1 MAGRNKKMDAISLGI
16 MWDRLISI
24 TDEVV
29 SILVRTSFSTIVREA
44 YDLTAVITDAE
55 GHLLAQGRWSAPP
68 FIGTAP
74 LTMAHTMAKFPP
86 HTLKPGD
93 VLATN
98 DPWIG
103 TGHMYDITVMRPV
116 FRGAVLVGY
125 TMSITHLPD
134 IGGAGF
140 GTTATEIYHEGL
152 RLPLCKLLREG
163 EVDEFLLELIA
174 ANVRVPEQVIGDVM
188 ANVACNQVG
197 GRQLLEFMD
206 EYGLDDLGELSA
218 AIRGQSERMTR
229 AAISNMRDGSY
240 QNAIRIEGIDDAI
253 TLACRVDVEGDSVRI
268 DLDGTDAAVQRG
280 INVPYCYTNAMSLY
294 SMKCLTVPSLPNN
307 EGSTK
312 PVSVHAPKGCILNAQ
327 PPSPTGGRH
336 IIGHFVSP
344 LIFGALAEAAPGDV
358 QADTGMIDLMNFVG
372 THKDGRGVST
382 IYFAAGGFGA
392 LDGHDGPAVLP
403 GPSNMAVVPTEVWE
417 GVTSTLVEKR
427 ALLADSGGAGKARG
441 GLGQEIVIRNDSGH
455 PMTIFSMANRSE
467 FPPLGLMGGGD
478 GPLRQH
484 RVNGEIIHPK
494 GQQVLAPGDRVTLR
508 EPGGGGFGPAKERP
522 REMVIADIRNG
533 FVTAEAAKRD
543 YGVEEEG

>member
-1 MAGRNKKMDAISLGI
+1 MSGAEGNLDAISLGI

-24 TDEVV
+24 TDEIV
-29 SILVRTSFSTIVREA
+29 STLVRTSFSTIVREA
-44 YDLTAVITDAE
+44 YDLTAVVTDAE

-86 HTLKPGD
+86 ESLKPGD

-98 DPWIG
+98 DPWMG

-116 FRGAVLVGY
+116 FRGETLVGY

-152 RLPLCKLLREG
+152 RLPLCKLVREG
-163 EVDEFLLELIA
+163 QVDEFLLELIA

-188 ANVACNQVG
+188 ANVACNEVG
-197 GRQLLEFMD
+197 GRQVLEFME
-206 EYGLDDLGELSA
+206 EYNLDSLAELSG
-218 AIRGQSERMTR
+218 AIRSQSERMTR
-229 AAISNMRDGSY
+229 EAILEIRDGTY
-240 QNAIRIEGIDDAI
+240 RNKIRIEGIDDAI
-253 TLACRVDVEGDSVRI
+253 TLACCVEVDGDNVRI
-268 DLDGTDAAVQRG
+268 NMDGTDPVVRRG
-280 INVPYCYTNAMSLY
+280 INVPFCYTNAMALY

-312 PVSVHAPKGCILNAQ
+312 PVQVSAPKGCILNAQ

-344 LIFGALAEAAPGDV
+344 LIFGALAEAAPERV
-358 QADTGMIDLMNFVG
+358 QADTGMIDLVNFVG
-372 THKDGRGVST
+372 THINGRGVST
-382 IYFAAGGFGA
+382 IYFCAGGFGA
-392 LDGHDGPAVLP
+392 LRNHDGPPTVP

-427 ALLADSGGAGKARG
+427 ALLPDSGGAGEARG
-441 GLGQEIVIRNDSGH
+441 GLGQEIIIRNDSGH

-467 FPPLGLMGGGD
+467 FPPVGLLGGEN

-484 RVNGEIIHPK
+484 RVNDEVIHPK

-508 EPGGGGFGPAKERP
+508 EPGGGGFGAAQDRP
-522 REMVIADIRNG
+522 REKVLADVENG
-533 FVTAEAAKRD
+533 FVTAEGALRD
-543 YGVEEEG
+543 YGVKVEG

>member
-1 MAGRNKKMDAISLGI
+1 MSGAEGNLDAISLGI

-24 TDEVV
+24 TDEIV
-29 SILVRTSFSTIVREA
+29 STLVRTSFSTIVREA
-44 YDLTAVITDAE
+44 YDLTAVVTDAE

-86 HTLKPGD
+86 ESLKPGD

-98 DPWIG
+98 DPWMG

-116 FRGAVLVGY
+116 FRGETLVGY

-152 RLPLCKLLREG
+152 RLPLCKLVREG
-163 EVDEFLLELIA
+163 QVDEFLLELIA

-188 ANVACNQVG
+188 ANVACNEVG
-197 GRQLLEFMD
+197 GRQVLEFME
-206 EYGLDDLGELSA
+206 EYNLDSLAELSG
-218 AIRGQSERMTR
+218 AIRSQSERMTR
-229 AAISNMRDGSY
+229 EAILEIRDGTY
-240 QNAIRIEGIDDAI
+240 RNKIRIEGIDDAI
-253 TLACRVDVEGDSVRI
+253 TLACCVEVDGDNVRI
-268 DLDGTDAAVQRG
+268 NMDGTDPVVRRG
-280 INVPYCYTNAMSLY
+280 INVPFCYTNAMALY

-312 PVSVHAPKGCILNAQ
+312 PVQVSAPKGCILNAQ

-344 LIFGALAEAAPGDV
+344 LIFGALAEAAPERV
-358 QADTGMIDLMNFVG
+358 QADTGMIDLVNFVG
-372 THKDGRGVST
+372 THKNGRGVST
-382 IYFAAGGFGA
+382 IYFCAGGFGA
-392 LDGHDGPAVLP
+392 LRNHDGPPTVP

-427 ALLADSGGAGKARG
+427 ALLPDSGGAGEARG
-441 GLGQEIVIRNDSGH
+441 GLGQEIIIRNDSGH

-467 FPPLGLMGGGD
+467 FPPVGLLGGEN

-484 RVNGEIIHPK
+484 RVNDEVIHPK

-508 EPGGGGFGPAKERP
+508 EPGGGGFGAAQDRP
-522 REMVIADIRNG
+522 REKVLADVENG
-533 FVTAEAAKRD
+533 FVTAEGALRD
-543 YGVEEEG
+543 YGVKVEG

>member
-1 MAGRNKKMDAISLGI
+1 MRGAESNLDAISLGI

-24 TDEVV
+24 TDEIV
-29 SILVRTSFSTIVREA
+29 STLVRTSFSTIVREA
-44 YDLTAVITDAE
+44 YDLTAVVTDAE

-86 HTLKPGD
+86 ESLKPGD

-116 FRGAVLVGY
+116 FRAETLVGY

-152 RLPLCKLLREG
+152 RLPLCKLVCEG
-163 EVDEFLLELIA
+163 QVDEFLLELIA

-188 ANVACNQVG
+188 ANVACNEVG
-197 GRQLLEFMD
+197 GRQVLEFMD
-206 EYGLDDLGELSA
+206 EYNLDSLAELSG
-218 AIRGQSERMTR
+218 AIRSQSERMTR
-229 AAISNMRDGSY
+229 EAISEIRDGIY
-240 QNAIRIEGIDDAI
+240 RNKICIEGIDDAI
-253 TLACRVDVEGDSVRI
+253 TLACCVEVDGDNVRI
-268 DLDGTDAAVQRG
+268 NMDGTDPVVQRG
-280 INVPYCYTNAMSLY
+280 INVPFCYTNAMALY

-312 PVSVHAPKGCILNAQ
+312 PVQVSAPKGCILNAQ

-344 LIFGALAEAAPGDV
+344 LIFGAIAEAAPERV

-372 THKDGRGVST
+372 THKNGRGVST
-382 IYFAAGGFGA
+382 IYFCAGGFGA
-392 LDGHDGPAVLP
+392 LKNHDGPPTVP

-427 ALLADSGGAGKARG
+427 ALLPDSGGAGEARG
-441 GLGQEIVIRNDSGH
+441 GLGQEIIIRNDSGH

-467 FPPLGLMGGGD
+467 FPPVGLLGGQN

-484 RVNGEIIHPK
+484 RVNDEVIHPK

-508 EPGGGGFGPAKERP
+508 EPGGGGFGAAKDRP
-522 REMVIADIRNG
+522 REKVLADFENG
-533 FVTAEAAKRD
+533 FVTAEGALHD
-543 YGVEEEG
+543 YGVKVEG

>member
-1 MAGRNKKMDAISLGI
+1 MSGTEGNLDAISLGI

-24 TDEVV
+24 TDEIV
-29 SILVRTSFSTIVREA
+29 STLVRTSFSTIVREA
-44 YDLTAVITDAE
+44 YDLTAVVTDAE

-86 HTLKPGD
+86 ESLKPGD

-98 DPWIG
+98 DPWMG

-116 FRGAVLVGY
+116 FRGETLVGY

-152 RLPLCKLLREG
+152 RLPLCKLVREG
-163 EVDEFLLELIA
+163 QVDEFLLELIA

-188 ANVACNQVG
+188 ANVACNEVG
-197 GRQLLEFMD
+197 GRQVLEFME
-206 EYGLDDLGELSA
+206 EYNLDSLAELSG
-218 AIRGQSERMTR
+218 AIRSQSERMTR
-229 AAISNMRDGSY
+229 EAILEIRDGTY
-240 QNAIRIEGIDDAI
+240 RNKIRIEGIDDAI
-253 TLACRVDVEGDSVRI
+253 TLACCVEVYGDNVRI
-268 DLDGTDAAVQRG
+268 NMDGTDPVVRRG
-280 INVPYCYTNAMSLY
+280 INVPFCYTNAMALY

-312 PVSVHAPKGCILNAQ
+312 PVQVSAPKGCILNAQ

-344 LIFGALAEAAPGDV
+344 LIFGALAEAAPERV
-358 QADTGMIDLMNFVG
+358 QADTGMIDLVNFVG
-372 THKDGRGVST
+372 THKNGRGVST
-382 IYFAAGGFGA
+382 IYFCAGGFGA
-392 LDGHDGPAVLP
+392 LRNHDGPPTVP

-427 ALLADSGGAGKARG
+427 ALLPDSGGAGEARG
-441 GLGQEIVIRNDSGH
+441 GLGQEIIIRNDSGH

-467 FPPLGLMGGGD
+467 FPPVGLLGGEN

-484 RVNGEIIHPK
+484 RVNDEVIHPK

-508 EPGGGGFGPAKERP
+508 EPGGGGFGAAQDRP
-522 REMVIADIRNG
+522 REKVLADVENG
-533 FVTAEAAKRD
+533 FVTAEGALRD
-543 YGVEEEG
+543 YGVKVEG

>member
-427 ALLADSGGAGKARG
+427 ALVPDSGGAGKARG

>member
-1 MAGRNKKMDAISLGI
+1 MTGKKKQLDAISLGI

-24 TDEVV
+24 TDEIV
-29 SILVRTSFSTIVREA
+29 STLVRTSFSTIVREA
-44 YDLTAVITDAE
+44 YDLTAVVTDAE

-86 HTLKPGD
+86 ETLKPGD

-116 FRGAVLVGY
+116 FRGEKLVGY

-134 IGGAGF
+134 VGGTGF
-140 GTTATEIYHEGL
+140 GTMATEIYHEGL
-152 RLPLCKLLREG
+152 RLPLCKLVREG
-163 EVDEFLLELIA
+163 EVDQFVLDLIA
-174 ANVRVPEQVIGDVM
+174 VNVRVPEQVIGDVM
-188 ANVACNQVG
+188 ANVACNEVG
-197 GRQLLEFMD
+197 GRQLLEFME
-206 EYGLDDLGELSA
+206 EYDLDDLSELSS
-218 AIRGQSERMTR
+218 AIRDQSERMTR
-229 AAISNMRDGSY
+229 AAILDIRDGTY
-240 QNAIRIEGIDDAI
+240 RNTIRIEGIDEAI

-268 DLDGTDAAVQRG
+268 DMAGTDAAVQRG

-312 PVSVHAPKGCILNAQ
+312 PIHVTAPKGCILNAQ

-344 LIFGALAEAAPGDV
+344 LIFGALAEAAPQDV

-392 LDGHDGPAVLP
+392 LDGHDGPATLP

-417 GVTSTLVEKR
+417 GVTSTLVERR
-427 ALLADSGGAGKARG
+427 ALLPDSGGAGTARG

-455 PMTIFSMANRSE
+455 PMTVFSMANRSE
-467 FPPLGLMGGGD
+467 FPPMGLLGGGN
-478 GPLRQH
+478 GPLREH
-484 RVNGEIIHPK
+484 LVNGKTVHPK
-494 GQQVLAPGDRVTLR
+494 GQQVLAPGDRVALR
-508 EPGGGGFGPAKERP
+508 QPGGGGFGPAKDRP
-522 REMVIADIRNG
+522 REKILADIRNG
-533 FVTAEAAKRD
+533 YVTREGAKRD
-543 YGVEEEG
+543 YGFEEGG

>member
-1 MAGRNKKMDAISLGI
+1 MSGTEGNLDAISLGI

-24 TDEVV
+24 TDEIV
-29 SILVRTSFSTIVREA
+29 STLVRTSFSTIVREA
-44 YDLTAVITDAE
+44 YDLTAVVTDAE

-86 HTLKPGD
+86 ESLKPGD

-98 DPWIG
+98 DPWMG

-116 FRGAVLVGY
+116 FRGETLVGY

-152 RLPLCKLLREG
+152 RLPLCKLVREG
-163 EVDEFLLELIA
+163 QVDEFLLELIA

-188 ANVACNQVG
+188 ANVACNEVG
-197 GRQLLEFMD
+197 GRQVLEFME
-206 EYGLDDLGELSA
+206 EYNLDSLAELSG
-218 AIRGQSERMTR
+218 AIRSQSERMTR
-229 AAISNMRDGSY
+229 EAILEIRDGTY
-240 QNAIRIEGIDDAI
+240 RNKIRIEGIDDAI
-253 TLACRVDVEGDSVRI
+253 TLACCVEVDGDNVRI
-268 DLDGTDAAVQRG
+268 NMDGTDPVVRRG
-280 INVPYCYTNAMSLY
+280 INVPFCYTNAMALY

-312 PVSVHAPKGCILNAQ
+312 PVQVSAPKGCILNAQ

-344 LIFGALAEAAPGDV
+344 LIFGALAEAAPERV

-372 THKDGRGVST
+372 THKNGRGVST
-382 IYFAAGGFGA
+382 IYFCAGGFGA
-392 LDGHDGPAVLP
+392 LRNHDGPPTVP

-427 ALLADSGGAGKARG
+427 ALLPDSGGAGEARG
-441 GLGQEIVIRNDSGH
+441 GLGQEIIIRNDSGH

-467 FPPLGLMGGGD
+467 FPPVGLLGGEN

-484 RVNGEIIHPK
+484 RVNDEVIHPK

-508 EPGGGGFGPAKERP
+508 EPGGGGFGAAQDRP
-522 REMVIADIRNG
+522 REKVLADVENG
-533 FVTAEAAKRD
+533 FVTAEGALRD
-543 YGVEEEG
+543 YGVKVEG

>member
-1 MAGRNKKMDAISLGI
+1 MSGTEGNLDAISLGI

-24 TDEVV
+24 TDEIV
-29 SILVRTSFSTIVREA
+29 STLVRTSFSTIVREA
-44 YDLTAVITDAE
+44 YDLTAVVTDAE

-86 HTLKPGD
+86 ESLKPGD

-98 DPWIG
+98 DPWMG

-116 FRGAVLVGY
+116 FRGETLVGY

-152 RLPLCKLLREG
+152 RLPLCKLVREG
-163 EVDEFLLELIA
+163 QVDEFLLELIA

-188 ANVACNQVG
+188 ANVACNEVG
-197 GRQLLEFMD
+197 GRQVLEFME
-206 EYGLDDLGELSA
+206 EYNLDSLAELSG
-218 AIRGQSERMTR
+218 AIRSQSERMTR
-229 AAISNMRDGSY
+229 EAILEIRDGTY
-240 QNAIRIEGIDDAI
+240 RNKIRIEGIDDAI
-253 TLACRVDVEGDSVRI
+253 TLACCVEVDGDNVRI
-268 DLDGTDAAVQRG
+268 NMDGTDPVVRRG
-280 INVPYCYTNAMSLY
+280 INVPFCYTNAMALY

-312 PVSVHAPKGCILNAQ
+312 PVQVSAPKGCILNAQ

-344 LIFGALAEAAPGDV
+344 LIFGALAEAAPERV
-358 QADTGMIDLMNFVG
+358 QADTGMIDLVNFVG
-372 THKDGRGVST
+372 THKNGRGVST
-382 IYFAAGGFGA
+382 IYFCAGGFGA
-392 LDGHDGPAVLP
+392 LRNHDGPPTVP

-427 ALLADSGGAGKARG
+427 ALLPDSGGAGEARG
-441 GLGQEIVIRNDSGH
+441 GLGQEIIIRNDSGH

-467 FPPLGLMGGGD
+467 FPPVGLLGGEN

-484 RVNGEIIHPK
+484 RVNDEVIHPK

-508 EPGGGGFGPAKERP
+508 EPGGGGFGAAQDRP
-522 REMVIADIRNG
+522 REKVLADVENG
-533 FVTAEAAKRD
+533 FVTAEGALRD
-543 YGVEEEG
+543 YGVKVEG

>member
-1 MAGRNKKMDAISLGI
+1 MDAISLGI
-16 MWDRLISI
+16 MWDRMISI
-24 TDEVV
+24 TDEIV
-29 SILVRTSFSTIVREA
+29 STLVRTSFSTIVREA
-44 YDLTAVITDAE
+44 YDLTAVVTDAE

-86 HTLKPGD
+86 ESLKPGD

-98 DPWIG
+98 DPWMG

-116 FRGAVLVGY
+116 FQGKKLVAY

-163 EVDEFLLELIA
+163 EVDQYLLELIA

-188 ANVACNQVG
+188 ANVACNEVG
-197 GRQLLEFMD
+197 GRQVLEFMD
-206 EYGLDDLGELSA
+206 EYDLDDLSEISA

-229 AAISNMRDGSY
+229 EAIVNIKDGTYRNS
-240 QNAIRIEGIDDAI
+240 IRIEGIDAPI

-268 DLDGTDAAVQRG
+268 DMEGTDAAVRRG

-312 PVSVHAPKGCILNAQ
+312 PISVAAPKGCILNAQ

-344 LIFGALAEAAPGDV
+344 LIFGALAEAAPEIV

-372 THKDGRGVST
+372 THKNGRGVST

-392 LDGHDGPAVLP
+392 CADHDGPPTLP

-417 GVTSTLVEKR
+417 GVTSTLIEKR
-427 ALLADSGGAGKARG
+427 ELLADSGGAGKARG

-467 FPPLGLMGGGD
+467 FPPLGLLGGEN
-478 GPLRQH
+478 GPLREH
-484 RVNGEIIHPK
+484 RVNGEVIHPK
-494 GQQVLAPGDRVTLR
+494 GQQTLAPGDRVTMH

-522 REMVIADIRNG
+522 REKVLTDVENG
-533 FVTAEAAKRD
+533 FVTAEGALRD
-543 YGVEEEG
+543 YGVKVAG

>member
-1 MAGRNKKMDAISLGI
+1 MSGTEGNLDAISLGI

-24 TDEVV
+24 TDEIV
-29 SILVRTSFSTIVREA
+29 STLVRTSFSTIVREA
-44 YDLTAVITDAE
+44 YDLTAVVTDAE

-86 HTLKPGD
+86 ESLKPGD

-98 DPWIG
+98 DPWMG

-116 FRGAVLVGY
+116 FRGETLVGY

-152 RLPLCKLLREG
+152 RLPLCKLVREG
-163 EVDEFLLELIA
+163 QVDEFLLELIA

-188 ANVACNQVG
+188 ANVACNEVG
-197 GRQLLEFMD
+197 GRQVLEFME
-206 EYGLDDLGELSA
+206 EYNLDSLAELSG
-218 AIRGQSERMTR
+218 AIRSQSERMTR
-229 AAISNMRDGSY
+229 EAILEIRDGIY
-240 QNAIRIEGIDDAI
+240 RNKIRIEGIDDAI
-253 TLACRVDVEGDSVRI
+253 TLACCVEVDGDNVCI
-268 DLDGTDAAVQRG
+268 NMDGTDPVVRRG
-280 INVPYCYTNAMSLY
+280 INVPFCYTNAMALY

-312 PVSVHAPKGCILNAQ
+312 PVQVSAPKGCILNAQ

-344 LIFGALAEAAPGDV
+344 LIFGALAEAAPERV
-358 QADTGMIDLMNFVG
+358 QADTGMIDLVNFVG
-372 THKDGRGVST
+372 THKNGRGVST
-382 IYFAAGGFGA
+382 IYFCAGGFGA
-392 LDGHDGPAVLP
+392 LRNHDGPPTVP

-427 ALLADSGGAGKARG
+427 ALLPDSGGAGEARG
-441 GLGQEIVIRNDSGH
+441 GLGQEIIIRNDSGH

-467 FPPLGLMGGGD
+467 FPPVGLLGGEN

-484 RVNGEIIHPK
+484 RVNDEVIHPK

-508 EPGGGGFGPAKERP
+508 EPGGGGFGAAQDRP
-522 REMVIADIRNG
+522 REKVLADVENG
-533 FVTAEAAKRD
+533 FVTAEGALRD
-543 YGVEEEG
+543 YGVKVEG

>member
-1 MAGRNKKMDAISLGI
+1 
-16 MWDRLISI
+16 
-24 TDEVV
+24 
-29 SILVRTSFSTIVREA
+29 
-44 YDLTAVITDAE
+44 LTAVVIDAE

-86 HTLKPGD
+86 ESLKPGD

-116 FRGAVLVGY
+116 FRGAKLVGY

-134 IGGAGF
+134 VGGTGF
-140 GTTATEIYHEGL
+140 GTMAKEIYHEGL
-152 RLPLCKLLREG
+152 RLPLCKLAREG
-163 EVDEFLLELIA
+163 VVDEFILDLIE

-197 GRQLLEFMD
+197 GRQVLEFMD
-206 EYGLDDLGELSA
+206 EHDLDDLDGLSA
-218 AIRGQSERMTR
+218 AIRSQSERMTR
-229 AAISNMRDGSY
+229 AAIAEIRDGTY
-240 QNAIRIEGIDDAI
+240 RNLIRIEGIDDPI

-268 DLDGTDAAVQRG
+268 DMDGTDGAVERG

-312 PVSVHAPKGCILNAQ
+312 PITVVAPKGCILNAL

-344 LIFGALAEAAPGDV
+344 LIFGALADAAPGDV

-372 THKDGRGVST
+372 THKNGRGVST

-392 LDGHDGPAVLP
+392 LDGHDGPATLP

-417 GVTSTLVEKR
+417 GVTSTLVERR
-427 ALLADSGGAGKARG
+427 ALVPDSGGAGKARG

-455 PMTIFSMANRSE
+455 PMTVFSMANRSE
-467 FPPLGLMGGGD
+467 FPPLGLLGGQN
-478 GPLRQH
+478 GPLREH
-484 RVNGEIIHPK
+484 RVNGKAVHPK
-494 GQQVLAPGDRVTLR
+494 GQHVLAPGDRVTLS
-508 EPGGGGFGPAKERP
+508 EPGGGGFGPARERP
-522 REMVIADIRNG
+522 REKILADLKDG
-533 FVTAEAAKRD
+533 FITPEGAKRD
-543 YGVEEEG
+543 YGKEDEG

>member
-1 MAGRNKKMDAISLGI
+1 MSGTEGNLDAISLGI

-24 TDEVV
+24 TDEIV
-29 SILVRTSFSTIVREA
+29 STLVRTSFSTIVREA
-44 YDLTAVITDAE
+44 YDLTAVVTDAE

-86 HTLKPGD
+86 ESLKPGD

-98 DPWIG
+98 DPWMG

-116 FRGAVLVGY
+116 FRGETLVGY

-152 RLPLCKLLREG
+152 RLPLCKLVREG
-163 EVDEFLLELIA
+163 QVDEFLLELIA

-188 ANVACNQVG
+188 ANVACNEVG
-197 GRQLLEFMD
+197 GRQVLEFME
-206 EYGLDDLGELSA
+206 EYNLDSLAELSG
-218 AIRGQSERMTR
+218 AIRSQSERMTR
-229 AAISNMRDGSY
+229 EAILEIRDGTY
-240 QNAIRIEGIDDAI
+240 RNKIRIEGIDDAI
-253 TLACRVDVEGDSVRI
+253 TLACCVEVDGDNVRI
-268 DLDGTDAAVQRG
+268 NMDGTDPVVRRG
-280 INVPYCYTNAMSLY
+280 INVPFCYTNAMALY

-312 PVSVHAPKGCILNAQ
+312 PVQVSAPKGCILNAQ

-344 LIFGALAEAAPGDV
+344 LIFGALAEAAPERV
-358 QADTGMIDLMNFVG
+358 QADTGMIDLVNFVG
-372 THKDGRGVST
+372 THKNGRGVST
-382 IYFAAGGFGA
+382 IYFCAGGFGA
-392 LDGHDGPAVLP
+392 LRNHDGPPTVP

-427 ALLADSGGAGKARG
+427 ALLPDSGGAGEARG
-441 GLGQEIVIRNDSGH
+441 GLGQEIIIRNDSGH

-467 FPPLGLMGGGD
+467 FPPVGLLGGEN

-484 RVNGEIIHPK
+484 RVNDEVIHPK

-508 EPGGGGFGPAKERP
+508 EPGGGGFGAAQDRP
-522 REMVIADIRNG
+522 REKVLADVENG
-533 FVTAEAAKRD
+533 FVTAEGALRD
-543 YGVEEEG
+543 YGVKVER

>member
-1 MAGRNKKMDAISLGI
+1 MDAISLGI
-16 MWDRLISI
+16 MWDRMISI
-24 TDEVV
+24 TDEIV
-29 SILVRTSFSTIVREA
+29 STLVRTSFSTIVREA
-44 YDLTAVITDAE
+44 YDLTAVVTDAE

-86 HTLKPGD
+86 ESLKPGD

-98 DPWIG
+98 DPWMG

-116 FRGAVLVGY
+116 FQGKKLVAY

-163 EVDEFLLELIA
+163 EVDQYLLELIA

-188 ANVACNQVG
+188 ANVACNEVG
-197 GRQLLEFMD
+197 GRQVLEFMD
-206 EYGLDDLGELSA
+206 EYDLDDLSEISA

-229 AAISNMRDGSY
+229 EAIVNIKDGTYRNS
-240 QNAIRIEGIDDAI
+240 IRIEGIDAPI

-268 DLDGTDAAVQRG
+268 DMEGTDQAVRRG

-312 PVSVHAPKGCILNAQ
+312 PISVAAPKGCILNAQ

-344 LIFGALAEAAPGDV
+344 LIFGALAEAAPEIV

-372 THKDGRGVST
+372 THKNGRGVST

-392 LDGHDGPAVLP
+392 CADHDGPPTLP

-417 GVTSTLVEKR
+417 GVTSTLIEKR
-427 ALLADSGGAGKARG
+427 ELLADSGGAGKARG

-467 FPPLGLMGGGD
+467 FPPLGLLGGEN
-478 GPLRQH
+478 GPLREH
-484 RVNGEIIHPK
+484 RVNGAVIHPK
-494 GQQVLAPGDRVTLR
+494 GQQTLAPGDRVTMH

-522 REMVIADIRNG
+522 REKVLADVKNG
-533 FVTAEAAKRD
+533 FVSPEGAWRD
-543 YGVEEEG
+543 YGVKVAG

>member
-1 MAGRNKKMDAISLGI
+1 MDAIGLGI

-24 TDEVV
+24 TDEIV
-29 SILVRTSFSTIVREA
+29 STLVRTSFSTIVREA
-44 YDLTAVITDAE
+44 YDLTAVVTDAE

-86 HTLKPGD
+86 ETLKPGD

-116 FRGAVLVGY
+116 FRGPTLVGY

-134 IGGAGF
+134 IGGTGF
-140 GTTATEIYHEGL
+140 GATATENYHEGL
-152 RLPLCKLLREG
+152 RLPLCKLLKEG
-163 EVDEFLLELIA
+163 VVDEFILDLIA
-174 ANVRVPEQVIGDVM
+174 VNVRVPEQVIGDVM

-197 GRQLLEFMD
+197 GRQVLEFMD
-206 EYGLDDLGELSA
+206 EYGLDDLSELSA

-240 QNAIRIEGIDDAI
+240 RNSIRIEGIDDPI
-253 TLACRVDVEGDSVRI
+253 TLACRVDVDGESVSI
-268 DLDGTDAAVQRG
+268 DMDGTGPAVQRG

-312 PVSVHAPKGCILNAQ
+312 PIRVQAPKGCILNAQ

-344 LIFGALAEAAPGDV
+344 LIFGALAEAAPEDV

-372 THKDGRGVST
+372 THKNGRGVST

-392 LDGHDGPAVLP
+392 LNGYDGPATLP

-417 GVTSTLVEKR
+417 SVTSTLVEKR
-427 ALLADSGGAGKARG
+427 TLVPDSGGAGKARG

-467 FPPLGLMGGGD
+467 FPPRGLMGGGD
-478 GPLRQH
+478 GPLREH
-484 RVNGEIIHPK
+484 RINGKTVHPK
-494 GQQVLAPGDRVTLR
+494 GQHVLAPGDRVTLL
-508 EPGGGGFGPAKERP
+508 EPGGGGFGHARERP
-522 REMVIADIRNG
+522 RDKVIADIRNG
-533 FVTAEAAKRD
+533 YVTPEGAKRD

>member
-29 SILVRTSFSTIVREA
+29 STLVRTSFSTIVREA

-312 PVSVHAPKGCILNAQ
+312 PVSVYAPKGCILNAQ

>member
-1 MAGRNKKMDAISLGI
+1 MDAISLGI
-16 MWDRLISI
+16 MWDRMISI
-24 TDEVV
+24 TDEIV
-29 SILVRTSFSTIVREA
+29 STLVRTSFSTIVREA
-44 YDLTAVITDAE
+44 YDLTAVVTDAE

-86 HTLKPGD
+86 ESLKPGD

-98 DPWIG
+98 DPWMG

-116 FRGAVLVGY
+116 FQGKKLVAY

-163 EVDEFLLELIA
+163 EVDQYLLELIA

-188 ANVACNQVG
+188 ANVACNEVG
-197 GRQLLEFMD
+197 GRQVLEFMD
-206 EYGLDDLGELSA
+206 EYDLDDLSEISA

-229 AAISNMRDGSY
+229 EAIVNIKDGTYRNS
-240 QNAIRIEGIDDAI
+240 IRIEGIDAPI

-268 DLDGTDAAVQRG
+268 DMEGTDAAVRRG

-312 PVSVHAPKGCILNAQ
+312 PISVAAPKGCILNAQ

-344 LIFGALAEAAPGDV
+344 LIFGALAEAAPEIV

-372 THKDGRGVST
+372 THKNGRGVST

-392 LDGHDGPAVLP
+392 CADHDGPPTLP

-417 GVTSTLVEKR
+417 GVTSTLIEKR
-427 ALLADSGGAGKARG
+427 ELLADSGGAGKARG

-467 FPPLGLMGGGD
+467 FPPLGLLGGEN
-478 GPLRQH
+478 GPLREH
-484 RVNGEIIHPK
+484 RVNGAVIHPK
-494 GQQVLAPGDRVTLR
+494 GQQTLAPGDRVTMH

-522 REMVIADIRNG
+522 REKVLADVKNG
-533 FVTAEAAKRD
+533 FVSPEGAWRD
-543 YGVEEEG
+543 YGVKVAG

>member
-1 MAGRNKKMDAISLGI
+1 
-16 MWDRLISI
+16 
-24 TDEVV
+24 
-29 SILVRTSFSTIVREA
+29 
-44 YDLTAVITDAE
+44 
-55 GHLLAQGRWSAPP
+55 
-68 FIGTAP
+68 
-74 LTMAHTMAKFPP
+74 AKFPP
-86 HTLKPGD
+86 ESLKPGD

-98 DPWIG
+98 DPWMG

-116 FRGAVLVGY
+116 FQGEKLVAY
-125 TMSITHLPD
+125 TMSITYLPD

-163 EVDEFLLELIA
+163 EVDQYLLELIA

-188 ANVACNQVG
+188 ANVACNEVG
-197 GRQLLEFMD
+197 GRQVLEFMD
-206 EYGLDDLGELSA
+206 EYDLDDLSEISA

-229 AAISNMRDGSY
+229 EAIVNIKDGTYRNS
-240 QNAIRIEGIDDAI
+240 IRIEGIDAPI

-268 DLDGTDAAVQRG
+268 DMEGTDAAVRRG

-312 PVSVHAPKGCILNAQ
+312 PISVAAPKGCILNAQ

-344 LIFGALAEAAPGDV
+344 LIFGALAEAAPEIV

-372 THKDGRGVST
+372 THKNGRGVST

-392 LDGHDGPAVLP
+392 CADHDGPPTLP

-417 GVTSTLVEKR
+417 GVTSTLIEKR
-427 ALLADSGGAGKARG
+427 ELLADSGGAGKARG

-467 FPPLGLMGGGD
+467 FPPLGLLGGEN
-478 GPLRQH
+478 GPLREH
-484 RVNGEIIHPK
+484 RVNGAVIHPK
-494 GQQVLAPGDRVTLR
+494 GQQTLAPGDRVTMH

-522 REMVIADIRNG
+522 REKVLADVKNG
-533 FVTAEAAKRD
+533 FVSPEGAWRD
-543 YGVEEEG
+543 YGVKVAG

>member
-29 SILVRTSFSTIVREA
+29 STLVRTSFSTIVREA

>member
-1 MAGRNKKMDAISLGI
+1 MSGTEGNLDAISLGI

-24 TDEVV
+24 TDEIV
-29 SILVRTSFSTIVREA
+29 STLVRTSFSTIVREA
-44 YDLTAVITDAE
+44 YDLTAVVTDAE

-86 HTLKPGD
+86 ESLKPGD

-98 DPWIG
+98 DPWMG

-116 FRGAVLVGY
+116 FRGETLVGY

-152 RLPLCKLLREG
+152 RLPLCKLVREG
-163 EVDEFLLELIA
+163 QVDEFLLELIA

-188 ANVACNQVG
+188 ANVACNEVG
-197 GRQLLEFMD
+197 GRQVLEFME
-206 EYGLDDLGELSA
+206 EYNLDSLAELSG
-218 AIRGQSERMTR
+218 AIRSQSERMTR
-229 AAISNMRDGSY
+229 EAILEIRDGTY
-240 QNAIRIEGIDDAI
+240 RNKIRIEGIDDAI
-253 TLACRVDVEGDSVRI
+253 TLACCVEVDGDNVRI
-268 DLDGTDAAVQRG
+268 NMDGTDPVVRRG
-280 INVPYCYTNAMSLY
+280 INVPFCYTNAMALY

-312 PVSVHAPKGCILNAQ
+312 PVQVSAPKGCILNAQ

-344 LIFGALAEAAPGDV
+344 LIFGALAEAAPERV
-358 QADTGMIDLMNFVG
+358 QADTGMIDLVNFVG
-372 THKDGRGVST
+372 THKNGRGVST
-382 IYFAAGGFGA
+382 IYFCAGGFGA
-392 LDGHDGPAVLP
+392 LRNHDGPPTVP

-427 ALLADSGGAGKARG
+427 ALLPDSGGAGEARG
-441 GLGQEIVIRNDSGH
+441 GLGQEIIIRNDSGH

-467 FPPLGLMGGGD
+467 FPPVGLLGGEN

-484 RVNGEIIHPK
+484 RVNDEVIHPK
-494 GQQVLAPGDRVTLR
+494 GQKVLAPGDRVTLR
-508 EPGGGGFGPAKERP
+508 EPGGGGFGAAQDRP
-522 REMVIADIRNG
+522 REKVLADVENG
-533 FVTAEAAKRD
+533 FVTAEGALRD
-543 YGVEEEG
+543 YGVKVEG

>member
-1 MAGRNKKMDAISLGI
+1 
-16 MWDRLISI
+16 
-24 TDEVV
+24 
-29 SILVRTSFSTIVREA
+29 VRTSFSTIVREA
-44 YDLTAVITDAE
+44 YDLTAVVTDAE

-86 HTLKPGD
+86 ESLKPGD

-98 DPWIG
+98 DPWMG

-116 FRGAVLVGY
+116 FRGETLVGY

-152 RLPLCKLLREG
+152 RLPLCKLVREG
-163 EVDEFLLELIA
+163 QVDEFLLELIA

-188 ANVACNQVG
+188 ANVACNEVG
-197 GRQLLEFMD
+197 GRQVLEFME
-206 EYGLDDLGELSA
+206 EYNLDSLAELSG
-218 AIRGQSERMTR
+218 AIRSQSERMTR
-229 AAISNMRDGSY
+229 EAILEIRDGTY
-240 QNAIRIEGIDDAI
+240 RNKIRIEGIDDAI
-253 TLACRVDVEGDSVRI
+253 TLACCVEVDGDNVRI
-268 DLDGTDAAVQRG
+268 NMDGTDPVVRRG
-280 INVPYCYTNAMSLY
+280 INVPFCYTNAMALY

-312 PVSVHAPKGCILNAQ
+312 PVQVSAPKGCILNAQ

-344 LIFGALAEAAPGDV
+344 LIFGALAEAAPERV
-358 QADTGMIDLMNFVG
+358 QADTGMIDLVNFVG
-372 THKDGRGVST
+372 THKNGRGVST
-382 IYFAAGGFGA
+382 IYFCAGGFGA
-392 LDGHDGPAVLP
+392 LRNHDGPPTVP

-427 ALLADSGGAGKARG
+427 ALLPDSGGAGEARG
-441 GLGQEIVIRNDSGH
+441 GLGQEIIIRNDSGH

-467 FPPLGLMGGGD
+467 FPPVGLLGGEN

-484 RVNGEIIHPK
+484 RVNDEVIHPK

-508 EPGGGGFGPAKERP
+508 EPGGGGFGAAQDRP
-522 REMVIADIRNG
+522 REKVLADVENG
-533 FVTAEAAKRD
+533 FVTAEGALRD
-543 YGVEEEG
+543 YGVKVEG

>member
-1 MAGRNKKMDAISLGI
+1 MSGTEGNLDAISLGI

-24 TDEVV
+24 TDEIV
-29 SILVRTSFSTIVREA
+29 STLVRTSFSTIVREA
-44 YDLTAVITDAE
+44 YDLTAVVTDAE

-86 HTLKPGD
+86 ESLKPGD

-98 DPWIG
+98 DPWMG

-116 FRGAVLVGY
+116 FRGETLVGY

-152 RLPLCKLLREG
+152 RLPLCKLVREG
-163 EVDEFLLELIA
+163 QVDEFLLELIA

-188 ANVACNQVG
+188 ANVACNEVG
-197 GRQLLEFMD
+197 GRQVLEFME
-206 EYGLDDLGELSA
+206 EYNLDSLAELSG
-218 AIRGQSERMTR
+218 AIRSQSERMTR
-229 AAISNMRDGSY
+229 EAILEIRDGTY
-240 QNAIRIEGIDDAI
+240 HNKIRIEGIDDAI
-253 TLACRVDVEGDSVRI
+253 TLACCVEVDGDNVRI
-268 DLDGTDAAVQRG
+268 NMDGTDPVVRRG
-280 INVPYCYTNAMSLY
+280 INVPFCYTNAMALY

-312 PVSVHAPKGCILNAQ
+312 PVQVSAPKGCILNAQ

-344 LIFGALAEAAPGDV
+344 LIFGALAEAAPERV

-372 THKDGRGVST
+372 THKNGRGVST
-382 IYFAAGGFGA
+382 IYFCAGGFGA
-392 LDGHDGPAVLP
+392 LRNHDGPPTVP

-427 ALLADSGGAGKARG
+427 ALLPDSGGAGEARG
-441 GLGQEIVIRNDSGH
+441 GLGQEIIIRNDSGH

-467 FPPLGLMGGGD
+467 FPPVGLLGGEN

-484 RVNGEIIHPK
+484 RVNDEVIHPK

-508 EPGGGGFGPAKERP
+508 EPGGGGFGAAQDRP
-522 REMVIADIRNG
+522 REKVLADVENG
-533 FVTAEAAKRD
+533 FVTAEGALRD
-543 YGVEEEG
+543 YGVKVEG

>member
-1 MAGRNKKMDAISLGI
+1 MDAISLGI
-16 MWDRLISI
+16 MWDRMISI
-24 TDEVV
+24 TDEIV
-29 SILVRTSFSTIVREA
+29 STLVRTSFSTIVREA
-44 YDLTAVITDAE
+44 YDLTAVVTDAE

-86 HTLKPGD
+86 ESLKPGD

-98 DPWIG
+98 DPWMG

-116 FRGAVLVGY
+116 FQGEKLVGY

-163 EVDEFLLELIA
+163 EVDEFLLELIT

-188 ANVACNQVG
+188 ANVACNEVG
-197 GRQLLEFMD
+197 GRQVLEFMD

-229 AAISNMRDGSY
+229 EAITNIKDGTYRNS
-240 QNAIRIEGIDDAI
+240 IRIEGIDAPI

-268 DLDGTDAAVQRG
+268 DMDGTDAAVRRG

-312 PVSVHAPKGCILNAQ
+312 PISVTAPKGCILNAQ

-344 LIFGALAEAAPGDV
+344 LIFGALAEAAPEIV

-372 THKDGRGVST
+372 THKNGRGVST

-392 LDGHDGPAVLP
+392 SADHDGPPTLP

-417 GVTSTLVEKR
+417 GVTSTLIEKR
-427 ALLADSGGAGKARG
+427 ELLADSGGAGKARG

-467 FPPLGLMGGGD
+467 FPPLGLLGGEN
-478 GPLRQH
+478 GPLREH
-484 RVNGEIIHPK
+484 RVNGEVIHPK
-494 GQQVLAPGDRVTLR
+494 GQQILAPGDRVTMH

-522 REMVIADIRNG
+522 REKVLADIENG
-533 FVTAEAAKRD
+533 FVSPEGAWRD
-543 YGVEEEG
+543 YGVKEEG

>member
-1 MAGRNKKMDAISLGI
+1 MDAISLGI

-24 TDEVV
+24 TDEIV
-29 SILVRTSFSTIVREA
+29 STLVRTSFSTIVREA

-74 LTMAHTMAKFPP
+74 LTMAHTMKKFPP

-116 FRGAVLVGY
+116 FLRSKLVGY

-134 IGGAGF
+134 VGGTGF
-140 GTTATEIYHEGL
+140 GTMAKEIYHEGL
-152 RLPLCKLLREG
+152 RLPLCKLLSEG
-163 EVDEFLLELIA
+163 EVDNFILDLIE
-174 ANVRVPEQVIGDVM
+174 ANVRVPEQVIGDIM

-197 GRQLLEFMD
+197 GRQLLEFME
-206 EYGLDDLGELSA
+206 EYGLDDLDELSA
-218 AIRGQSERMTR
+218 AIRSQSERMTR
-229 AAISNMRDGSY
+229 AAISELRDGSY
-240 QNAIRIEGIDDAI
+240 RNTIRIEGIDDPI
-253 TLACRVDVEGDSVRI
+253 TLACRVDI
-268 DLDGTDAAVQRG
+268 DGENVHIDMDGTDAAVERG

-312 PVSVHAPKGCILNAQ
+312 PIHVSAPKGCILNAQ
-327 PPSPTGGRH
+327 PPSATGGRH

-344 LIFGALAEAAPGDV
+344 LIFGAMAEAAPESV

-392 LDGHDGPAVLP
+392 LDGHDGPATLP

-417 GVTSTLVEKR
+417 GVTSTLVERR
-427 ALLADSGGAGKARG
+427 ALVPDSGGAGKARG

-467 FPPLGLMGGGD
+467 FPPLGLLGGQN
-478 GPLRQH
+478 GPLREH
-484 RVNGEIIHPK
+484 RINGKTVHPK
-494 GQQVLAPGDRVTLR
+494 GQHVLAPGDRVTLSQ
-508 EPGGGGFGPAKERP
+508 PGGGGFGPARERP
-522 REMVIADIRNG
+522 REKVIADVRNG
-533 FVTAEAAKRD
+533 YVTPQGAKRD
-543 YGVEEEG
+543 YGVEEEK

>member
-1 MAGRNKKMDAISLGI
+1 MDAISLGI
-16 MWDRLISI
+16 MWDRMISI
-24 TDEVV
+24 TDEIV
-29 SILVRTSFSTIVREA
+29 STLVRTSFSTIVREA
-44 YDLTAVITDAE
+44 YDLTAVVTDAE

-86 HTLKPGD
+86 ESLKPGD

-98 DPWIG
+98 DPWMG

-116 FRGAVLVGY
+116 FQGEKLVGY

-163 EVDEFLLELIA
+163 EVDEFLLELIT

-188 ANVACNQVG
+188 ANVACNEVG
-197 GRQLLEFMD
+197 GRQVLEFMD

-229 AAISNMRDGSY
+229 EAITNIKDGTYRNS
-240 QNAIRIEGIDDAI
+240 IRIEGIDAPI

-268 DLDGTDAAVQRG
+268 DMDGTDAAVRRG

-312 PVSVHAPKGCILNAQ
+312 PISVTAPKGCILNAQ

-344 LIFGALAEAAPGDV
+344 LIFGALAEAAPEIV

-372 THKDGRGVST
+372 THKNGRGVST

-392 LDGHDGPAVLP
+392 SADHDGPPTLP

-417 GVTSTLVEKR
+417 GVTSTLIEKR
-427 ALLADSGGAGKARG
+427 ELLADSGGAGKARG

-467 FPPLGLMGGGD
+467 FPPLGLLGGEN
-478 GPLRQH
+478 GPLREH
-484 RVNGEIIHPK
+484 RVNGEVIHPK
-494 GQQVLAPGDRVTLR
+494 GQQILAPGDRVPLH

-522 REMVIADIRNG
+522 REKVLADIENG
-533 FVTAEAAKRD
+533 FVSPEGAWRD
-543 YGVEEEG
+543 YGVKEEG

>member
-1 MAGRNKKMDAISLGI
+1 MDAISLGI
-16 MWDRLISI
+16 MWDRMISI
-24 TDEVV
+24 TDEIV
-29 SILVRTSFSTIVREA
+29 STLVRTSFSTIVREA
-44 YDLTAVITDAE
+44 YDLTAVVTDAE

-86 HTLKPGD
+86 ESLKPGD

-98 DPWIG
+98 DPWMG

-116 FRGAVLVGY
+116 FQGKKLVAY

-163 EVDEFLLELIA
+163 EVDQYLLELIA

-188 ANVACNQVG
+188 ANVACNEVG
-197 GRQLLEFMD
+197 GRQVLEFMD
-206 EYGLDDLGELSA
+206 EYDLDDLSEISA

-229 AAISNMRDGSY
+229 EAIVNIKDGTYRNS
-240 QNAIRIEGIDDAI
+240 IRIEGIDAPI

-268 DLDGTDAAVQRG
+268 DMEGTDAAVRRG
-280 INVPYCYTNAMSLY
+280 INVPYCYTNAMALY
-294 SMKCLTVPSLPNN
+294 SMKCLTGPSLPNN

-312 PVSVHAPKGCILNAQ
+312 PISVAAPKGCILNAQ

-344 LIFGALAEAAPGDV
+344 LIFGALAEAAPEIV

-372 THKDGRGVST
+372 THKNGRGVST

-392 LDGHDGPAVLP
+392 CADHDGPPTLP

-417 GVTSTLVEKR
+417 GVTSTLIEKR
-427 ALLADSGGAGKARG
+427 ELLADSGGAGKARG

-467 FPPLGLMGGGD
+467 FPPLGLLGGEN
-478 GPLRQH
+478 GPLREH
-484 RVNGEIIHPK
+484 RVNGAVIHPK
-494 GQQVLAPGDRVTLR
+494 GQQTLAPGDRVTMH

-522 REMVIADIRNG
+522 REKVLADVKNG
-533 FVTAEAAKRD
+533 FVSPEGAWRD
-543 YGVEEEG
+543 YGVKVAG

>member
-1 MAGRNKKMDAISLGI
+1 MTGKQKQLDAISLGI

-24 TDEVV
+24 TDEIV
-29 SILVRTSFSTIVREA
+29 STLVRTSFSTIVREA
-44 YDLTAVITDAE
+44 YDLTAVVTDAE

-86 HTLKPGD
+86 ESLKPGD

-116 FRGAVLVGY
+116 FRGEKLVGY

-134 IGGAGF
+134 VGGTGF
-140 GTTATEIYHEGL
+140 GTMATEIYHEGL
-152 RLPLCKLLREG
+152 RLPLCKLSREG
-163 EVDEFLLELIA
+163 VVDEFILDLIT
-174 ANVRVPEQVIGDVM
+174 ANVRVPEQVVGDVM
-188 ANVACNQVG
+188 ANVACNEVG
-197 GRQLLEFMD
+197 GRQLLEFME
-206 EYGLDDLGELSA
+206 EYDLEDLSELSG
-218 AIRGQSERMTR
+218 AIRSQSERMTR
-229 AAISNMRDGSY
+229 EAILNFRDGTYRNS
-240 QNAIRIEGIDDAI
+240 IRIEGIDEAI
-253 TLACRVDVEGDSVRI
+253 TLACRVDIEGDSVRI
-268 DLDGTDAAVQRG
+268 DMGGTDGAVQRG

-312 PVSVHAPKGCILNAQ
+312 PIHVTAPKGCILNAQ

-344 LIFGALAEAAPGDV
+344 LIFGALAEAAPQDV

-372 THKDGRGVST
+372 THRDGRGVST

-392 LDGHDGPAVLP
+392 LDGHDGPATLP

-417 GVTSTLVEKR
+417 GVTSTLVERR
-427 ALLADSGGAGKARG
+427 ALLPDSGGAGTARG
-441 GLGQEIVIRNDSGH
+441 GLGQEIVIRNDSGN

-467 FPPLGLMGGGD
+467 FPPMGLLGGGD
-478 GPLRQH
+478 GPSRQH
-484 RVNGEIIHPK
+484 LINGKLVHPK
-494 GQQVLAPGDRVTLR
+494 GQYVLAPGDRVALR
-508 EPGGGGFGPAKERP
+508 QPGGGGFGPAKDRP
-522 REMVIADIRNG
+522 RDKVIADIRNG
-533 FVTAEAAKRD
+533 YVTRESAKRD
-543 YGVEEEG
+543 YGFEEEG

>member
-1 MAGRNKKMDAISLGI
+1 MDAISLGI
-16 MWDRLISI
+16 MWDRMISI
-24 TDEVV
+24 TDEIV
-29 SILVRTSFSTIVREA
+29 STLVRTSFSTIVREA
-44 YDLTAVITDAE
+44 YDLTAVVTDAE

-86 HTLKPGD
+86 ESLKPGD

-98 DPWIG
+98 DPWMG

-116 FRGAVLVGY
+116 FQGEKLVAY

-163 EVDEFLLELIA
+163 EVDQYLLELIA

-188 ANVACNQVG
+188 ANVACNEVG
-197 GRQLLEFMD
+197 GRQVLEFMD
-206 EYGLDDLGELSA
+206 EYGLDDLSEVSA

-229 AAISNMRDGSY
+229 EAIVNIKDGTYRNS
-240 QNAIRIEGIDDAI
+240 IRIEGIDAPI

-268 DLDGTDAAVQRG
+268 DMEGTDQAVRRG

-312 PVSVHAPKGCILNAQ
+312 PISVAAPKGCILNAQ

-344 LIFGALAEAAPGDV
+344 LIFGALAEAAPEIV

-372 THKDGRGVST
+372 THKNGRGVST

-392 LDGHDGPAVLP
+392 CADHDGPPTLP

-417 GVTSTLVEKR
+417 GVTSTLIEKR
-427 ALLADSGGAGKARG
+427 ELLADSGGAGKARG

-467 FPPLGLMGGGD
+467 FPPLGLLGGEN
-478 GPLRQH
+478 GPLREH
-484 RVNGEIIHPK
+484 RVNGEVIHPK
-494 GQQVLAPGDRVTLR
+494 GQQTLAPGDRVTMH

-522 REMVIADIRNG
+522 REKVLTDVENG
-533 FVTAEAAKRD
+533 FVTAEGALRD
-543 YGVEEEG
+543 YGVKVAG

>member
-312 PVSVHAPKGCILNAQ
+312 PVSVYAPKGCILNAQ

-372 THKDGRGVST
+372 TNKDGRGVST

>member
-1 MAGRNKKMDAISLGI
+1 MDAISLGI

-24 TDEVV
+24 TDEIV
-29 SILVRTSFSTIVREA
+29 STLVRTSFSTIVREA
-44 YDLTAVITDAE
+44 YDLTAVVTDAE

-86 HTLKPGD
+86 ESLKPGD

-116 FRGAVLVGY
+116 FRGDNLVGY

-134 IGGAGF
+134 IGGTGF
-140 GTTATEIYHEGL
+140 GTMATEIYHEGL
-152 RLPLCKLLREG
+152 RLPLCKLVREG
-163 EVDEFLLELIA
+163 EVDQFLLDLIA
-174 ANVRVPEQVIGDVM
+174 VNVRVPEQVIGDVM
-188 ANVACNQVG
+188 ANVACNEVG
-197 GRQLLEFMD
+197 GRQVLEFMD
-206 EYGLDDLGELSA
+206 EYGLDDLSELSA
-218 AIRGQSERMTR
+218 AIRDQSERMTR
-229 AAISNMRDGSY
+229 EAIINIKDGTYRNS
-240 QNAIRIEGIDDAI
+240 IRIEGIVDPI

-268 DLDGTDAAVQRG
+268 DMTGTDASVRRG

-312 PVSVHAPKGCILNAQ
+312 PIHVSAPKGCILNAQ

-344 LIFGALAEAAPGDV
+344 LIFGALAEAAPESV

-372 THKDGRGVST
+372 THKNGRGVST

-392 LDGHDGPAVLP
+392 LADNDGPPTLP

-417 GVTSTLVEKR
+417 SVTSTLIEKR
-427 ALLADSGGAGKARG
+427 ALVPDSGGAGKARG

-467 FPPLGLMGGGD
+467 FPPLGLLGGNN
-478 GPLRQH
+478 GPLREH
-484 RVNGEIIHPK
+484 RVNGETVHPK

-508 EPGGGGFGPAKERP
+508 QPGGGGFGPASERP
-522 REMVIADIRNG
+522 REKVLADIRNG
-533 FVTAEAAKRD
+533 FVTSEGAKRD
-543 YGVEEEG
+543 YGVTAV

>member
-312 PVSVHAPKGCILNAQ
+312 PVSVYAPKGCILNAQ

>member
-1 MAGRNKKMDAISLGI
+1 MTARGKQLDAISLGI

-24 TDEVV
+24 TDEIV
-29 SILVRTSFSTIVREA
+29 STLVRTSFSTIVREA
-44 YDLTAVITDAE
+44 YDLTAVVTDAE

-116 FRGAVLVGY
+116 FRGEKLVGY

-134 IGGAGF
+134 VGGTGF
-140 GTTATEIYHEGL
+140 GTMATEIYHEGL
-152 RLPLCKLLREG
+152 RLPLCKLVREG
-163 EVDEFLLELIA
+163 EVDQFILDLIA
-174 ANVRVPEQVIGDVM
+174 VNVRVPEQVIGDVM
-188 ANVACNQVG
+188 ANVACNEVG
-197 GRQLLEFMD
+197 GRQLLEFME
-206 EYGLDDLGELSA
+206 EYDLDDLSELSG
-218 AIRGQSERMTR
+218 AIRDQSERMTR
-229 AAISNMRDGSY
+229 AAILNIRDGTYRNS
-240 QNAIRIEGIDDAI
+240 IRIEGIDEAI
-253 TLACRVDVEGDSVRI
+253 ILACRVDVEGDSVRI
-268 DLDGTDAAVQRG
+268 DMDGTDAAVQRG

-312 PVSVHAPKGCILNAQ
+312 PIHVSAPKGCILNAQ

-344 LIFGALAEAAPGDV
+344 LIFGALAEAAPQDV

-392 LDGHDGPAVLP
+392 LDGHDGPATVP

-417 GVTSTLVEKR
+417 GVTSTLVERR
-427 ALLADSGGAGKARG
+427 ALLPDSGGAGAARG
-441 GLGQEIVIRNDSGH
+441 GLGQEIIIRNDSGH
-455 PMTIFSMANRSE
+455 PMTVFSMANRSE
-467 FPPLGLMGGGD
+467 FPPMGLLGGGN
-478 GPLRQH
+478 GPLREH
-484 RVNGEIIHPK
+484 LVNGKTVHPK
-494 GQQVLAPGDRVTLR
+494 GQQVLAPGDRVALR
-508 EPGGGGFGPAKERP
+508 QPGGGGFGPAKDRP
-522 REMVIADIRNG
+522 RDKILADIRNG
-533 FVTAEAAKRD
+533 YVTREGAKRD
-543 YGVEEEG
+543 YGFEEKE